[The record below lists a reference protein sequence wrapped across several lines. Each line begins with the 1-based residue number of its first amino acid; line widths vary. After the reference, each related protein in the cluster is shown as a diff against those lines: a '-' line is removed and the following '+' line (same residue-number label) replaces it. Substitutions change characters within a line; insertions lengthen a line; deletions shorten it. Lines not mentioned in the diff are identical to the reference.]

1 MRARQTELIRRVPV
15 NTRQQVWPARR
26 SKRRRAGKA
35 KSTDYLPLS
44 FSISGVDGLFII
56 LSGAAVAGALES
68 AGGVDVEAPL
78 GGGIDS
84 AVAGVV
90 AGVLVADPLLVD
102 EVDGLIVAVVGA
114 PLVDGAGVDDGLIT
128 GGVVLAGLSASR
140 WQPAAPSATPVQ
152 STMLKIVRFML
163 FSVGGYVGLRTR
175 VHRFSRNGATDPADA
190 TRRNAAIVVNI
201 HRDRGRTRRSATC
214 SGHARGLGRHRISQ
228 PGGKNYARRRN
239 GRCANRPVQGLWPRF
254 RDMGRAC
261 MSRYVPCADIAMYS
275 ETTPVPAARPG
286 R

>member
-190 TRRNAAIVVNI
+190 TRRNAAIVSLIYIAIADEPAAVQ
-201 HRDRGRTRRSATC
+201 RAAAMPGA
-214 SGHARGLGRHRISQ
+214 SGDTEFHSQVVKITHAGAMDGARI
-228 PGGKNYARRRN
+228 
-239 GRCANRPVQGLWPRF
+239 GRCKVCGQDSGTWVA
-254 RDMGRAC
+254 
-261 MSRYVPCADIAMYS
+261 
-275 ETTPVPAARPG
+275 PA
-286 R
+286 